1 MAESAFKVG
10 QNVAPIF
17 NADAD
22 ADEAIDDAG
31 ELQLLVADGGMGGGT
46 GVADERFHAAEA
58 DGIAGDFEMPEEFEG
73 RRFAAVEDEGE
84 DAAGVVALGVA
95 NADLFGIGEE
105 GGVVNFLHGRV
116 GGETFGDALGI
127 FGLAIH
133 AQVDGG
139 EAGIEDPTFVRG
151 EDVAEEAAAGADGL
165 HDLRVAGEGDA
176 GEDIRETAEVF
187 GGGVESDVGAEL
199 EGGLEG
205 GAEEGVID
213 HDQRA
218 GFAGGGGGDGAGDV
232 GHLEGGVGGGFEQ
245 DDAAV
250 GGVLDGA
257 VERGGIA
264 TGDGDAEQAPGFEEL
279 LDERLGAAVDGHGV
293 DDGVAGA
300 GVGHDG
306 GHDGGHAG
314 VEDGGGAGVGFER
327 KHVGFDDFGV
337 GVIEAGVDEVGRFAG
352 FGLDAATEDGEGAF
366 GGFGGIEDVGA
377 GAEDRGTGGADRE
390 SRVEAGGQ
398 DGGRRVDFALL
409 VAHALI
415 VAGLVADEMIS
426 MGLTTA
432 QQVARQAMTEQISR
446 LVHGIYVYA
455 SILVVLMWTT
465 PFAVDHPRVY
475 WGCAACMVGGMAV
488 RVALRLFGERWRG
501 AFLETM
507 MLTAVGL
514 TSAPSGLLYL
524 CSLLYYGFE
533 DWTFT
538 VLMIWTVGG
547 ASGSMVSFA
556 PTLRLLVLHVTL
568 LLVPALG
575 MGLWQGGTKGTT
587 FAIGTMVLLVFLL
600 TQGVWLNR
608 AYMKQLEDRA
618 TEEARLRELELAKAA
633 AEAANVAKSL
643 FLANMSHEIRTP
655 MHGVMGMA
663 QVVLAGELPAESRE
677 NVEAIH
683 GASETLLRVLNEI
696 LDFSKV
702 EAGKVELERAPFAL
716 RRVLEKLRLTVR
728 PLAAMKGLRLEWTV
742 EDAVPERAIGDGVR
756 LRQILMNLLG
766 NAVKFTTAGA
776 VGLRVEAVPGALRFT
791 VTDSGIGIPA
801 DKQQLIFE
809 AFAQADGTVS
819 RRFGGT
825 GLGLAISAKLVEL
838 MGGRL
843 AVRSELGQGSEFAFA
858 LCLPESAEE
867 PVAVPERA
875 AARERTGLRLLL
887 AEDNAVSQ
895 RVAVALLGKR
905 GHHVTV
911 VENGLAA
918 IAAWE
923 GGEFDALL
931 MDNQM
936 PEMGGLDAVQEIR
949 AREAR
954 GNRRRTPAVMLTA
967 SAMLGDRERFLEG
980 GVDGYLAKPFHADE
994 LYAALAKVTA
1004 PPGCATQ

>member
-1 MAESAFKVG
+1 
-10 QNVAPIF
+10 
-17 NADAD
+17 
-22 ADEAIDDAG
+22 
-31 ELQLLVADGGMGGGT
+31 
-46 GVADERFHAAEA
+46 
-58 DGIAGDFEMPEEFEG
+58 
-73 RRFAAVEDEGE
+73 
-84 DAAGVVALGVA
+84 
-95 NADLFGIGEE
+95 
-105 GGVVNFLHGRV
+105 
-116 GGETFGDALGI
+116 
-127 FGLAIH
+127 
-133 AQVDGG
+133 
-139 EAGIEDPTFVRG
+139 
-151 EDVAEEAAAGADGL
+151 
-165 HDLRVAGEGDA
+165 
-176 GEDIRETAEVF
+176 
-187 GGGVESDVGAEL
+187 
-199 EGGLEG
+199 
-205 GAEEGVID
+205 
-213 HDQRA
+213 
-218 GFAGGGGGDGAGDV
+218 
-232 GHLEGGVGGGFEQ
+232 
-245 DDAAV
+245 
-250 GGVLDGA
+250 
-257 VERGGIA
+257 
-264 TGDGDAEQAPGFEEL
+264 
-279 LDERLGAAVDGHGV
+279 
-293 DDGVAGA
+293 
-300 GVGHDG
+300 
-306 GHDGGHAG
+306 
-314 VEDGGGAGVGFER
+314 
-327 KHVGFDDFGV
+327 
-337 GVIEAGVDEVGRFAG
+337 
-352 FGLDAATEDGEGAF
+352 
-366 GGFGGIEDVGA
+366 
-377 GAEDRGTGGADRE
+377 
-390 SRVEAGGQ
+390 
-398 DGGRRVDFALL
+398 
-409 VAHALI
+409 
-415 VAGLVADEMIS
+415 
-426 MGLTTA
+426 
-432 QQVARQAMTEQISR
+432 MTEQISR
-446 LVHGIYVYA
+446 LVHGVYVYA
-455 SILVVLMWTT
+455 SILVVLVWTT

-475 WGCAACMVGGMAV
+475 WGCAACMAGGMAV
-488 RVALRLFGERWRG
+488 RVALRFFGERWNG

-507 MLTAVGL
+507 LLTAVGL

-575 MGLWQGGTKGTT
+575 LGLWQGGTKGTT

-702 EAGKVELERAPFAL
+702 EAGKVELERVPFAL
-716 RRVLEKLRLTVR
+716 RRMLEELRLTVR
-728 PLAAMKGLRLEWTV
+728 PLATMKGFRLDWTV
-742 EDAVPERAIGDGVR
+742 DDAVPERAIGDGVR

-776 VGLRVEAVPGALRFT
+776 VGLRVAREPGDALRLT

-825 GLGLAISAKLVEL
+825 GLGLAISAKLVAL
-838 MGGRL
+838 MGGQL
-843 AVRSELGQGSEFAFA
+843 TVSSEVGQGSEFSFA
-858 LCLPESAEE
+858 VGLPESTAE
-867 PVAVPERA
+867 PVATSEQA
-875 AARERTGLRLLL
+875 AAQERPGLRLLL

-895 RVAVALLGKR
+895 RVAVALLAKR

-911 VENGLAA
+911 VENGVAA

-923 GGEFDALL
+923 RDEFDALL

-936 PEMGGLDAVQEIR
+936 PEMGGLDAVREIR
-949 AREAR
+949 AREER
-954 GNRRRTPAVMLTA
+954 ENRRRTPAVMLTA
-967 SAMLGDRERFLEG
+967 SAMLGDRERFLDG

-994 LYAALAKVTA
+994 LYAALAKVAA